1 MRVVRLEG
9 IPAAFYVGP
18 VGVLV
23 VAEHALIATTEA
35 KRVWEDSGGGISAIP
50 AVMAPTLSEAQG
62 RVEGVLALRDEGAI
76 REYLRGQPNLD
87 GDEVDAVAGWLY
99 NRQTPAPT
107 LRDKTGRYRLKG
119 ERVVE
124 GKTEAPPAFV
134 VERVPPGERPRSSR
148 AVQLLKR
155 AFWWSLKR
163 AFWRALFVPE
173 MALFFFLALNS
184 PVRERPLFS
193 VVLVVLF
200 LRFLV
205 LFGNDEL
212 GWKRKVL
219 VGVGGLELVFSLL
232 PLFMERAFFNPKALS
247 EHLWLAL
254 ILIPGIL
261 SLLRAA
267 WLSWPHGRP
276 FRASALFRSRVR

>member
-1 MRVVRLEG
+1 MRRVSLEN
-9 IPAAFYVGP
+9 IPATFYVGP

-35 KRVWEDSGGGISAIP
+35 KRVWEDSGGAISALP
-50 AVMAPTLSEAQG
+50 VVLDPRLKEPQG
-62 RVEGVLALRDEGAI
+62 RVEGVLAVRDEGAI
-76 REYLRGQPNLD
+76 RDYLKGKPVLD
-87 GDEVDAVAGWLY
+87 DDEVDPVAGWLQ
-99 NRQTPAPT
+99 NRQAPVPSI
-107 LRDKTGRYRLKG
+107 RDKKGRYRLKG

-148 AVQLLKR
+148 AVQL
-155 AFWWSLKR
+155 LKR